1 MLARPPGVLAGAES
15 ASEGQVGPGCPVSD
29 KLLEDVSLG
38 PLSGKAPILTLRRG
52 PGPSRGR
59 ENAVSGSE
67 GRAAGGLPSQARRPR
82 GWSAA
87 GLRGWTRWCRL
98 ARGTPGPPDGE
109 SLSLCCQP
117 PGVPEGTWSLLA
129 PSGDFNQ
136 TQAVCSSSRPQLE
149 DITGAWRRRNFP
161 SEQTA
166 FPFRRALIRAP
177 SPPPTE
183 LSRWVPV
190 VACASRSQP
199 QVRRPGGLGPAAPGR
214 EAEATPAAPRRG
226 RAPSRAWLGPAPPA
240 AAHSRLERER
250 PWGSGPV
257 SWNPRT

>member
-1 MLARPPGVLAGAES
+1 M
-15 ASEGQVGPGCPVSD
+15 GPGCPVSD

-52 PGPSRGR
+52 PGPSGDR

-82 GWSAA
+82 GWSVA

-161 SEQTA
+161 SEQIA

-177 SPPPTE
+177 SPPP
-183 LSRWVPV
+183 PP
-190 VACASRSQP
+190 RSCH
-199 QVRRPGGLGPAAPGR
+199 VGLCKQIPAPGPASWWARPCSPRAGGGGHAR
-214 EAEATPAAPRRG
+214 SAQAGQGPLAGLAGPSAACRSPQ
-226 RAPSRAWLGPAPPA
+226 PP
-240 AAHSRLERER
+240 
-250 PWGSGPV
+250 
-257 SWNPRT
+257 